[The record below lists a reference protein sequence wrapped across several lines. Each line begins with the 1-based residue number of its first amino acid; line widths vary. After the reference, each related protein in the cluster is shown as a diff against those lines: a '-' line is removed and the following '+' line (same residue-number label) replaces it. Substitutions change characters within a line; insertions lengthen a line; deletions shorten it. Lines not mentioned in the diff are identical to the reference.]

1 MTTNNKRPATNAMI
15 LLLCSEPII
24 RAVMKEALEDAGYV
38 VRATGDL
45 GAAVD
50 MIGASQID
58 LLITYPYVESI
69 SGHEAAKY
77 LREKNQHM
85 GVLLIAGLLQDDRL
99 QYRAILEKFDLFP
112 PPFTTD
118 QLIEKVEEVL
128 QTCCSRGVHKAAGAP
143 HKD

>member
-1 MTTNNKRPATNAMI
+1 MTPIKRPATNAMI

-24 RAVMKEALEDAGYV
+24 REVMKEALEQAGYV

-45 GAAVD
+45 GTAVD
-50 MIGASQID
+50 LIGASKID
-58 LLITYPYVESI
+58 LLVTYPYVESI

-77 LREKNQHM
+77 LRGRAQHM
-85 GVLLIAGLLQDDRL
+85 GVLVVAGLLQDDRL
-99 QYRAILEKFDLFP
+99 QYREILEKFDTFP
-112 PPFTTD
+112 APFTAE

-128 QTCCSRGVHKAAGAP
+128 QTCCSRSAHKAAGAP

>member
-1 MTTNNKRPATNAMI
+1 MTPIKRPATHAMI

-24 RAVMKEALEDAGYV
+24 REVMKEALEQAGYV

-45 GAAVD
+45 GTAVD
-50 MIGASQID
+50 LIGASKID

-77 LREKNQHM
+77 LRGRAPHM

-99 QYRAILEKFDLFP
+99 QYRDILEKFDAFP
-112 PPFTTD
+112 APFTAD

-128 QTCCSRGVHKAAGAP
+128 QARCSRGAHQAAGAQ
-143 HKD
+143 HRD